1 MQVLQEEYS
10 SLTDVNIDAD
20 KSAMVSK
27 YGTTPSPTMWGS
39 SNGIKVWHDAIPDYG
54 GFHVHASTPSGW
66 QFKQLPVT
74 TVGFTTKK
82 DSLWFLVDF
91 KGAVLDSE
99 IRELL
104 EYWYFVCKP
113 MYANYCGHSFENMI
127 GCLTQSIPGRNNGT
141 DNIFVINTKDILDER
156 WKEVARTR
164 IVCNE
169 QPWKAE
175 ITSYPVINEN
185 IRKMCCKVQQY
196 SG

>member
-1 MQVLQEEYS
+1 MKTSQQWYQSMVRRHPWLWGVPSAGVS
-10 SLTDVNIDAD
+10 SQWLTVQAAARHYFRLHN
-20 KSAMVSK
+20 
-27 YGTTPSPTMWGS
+27 
-39 SNGIKVWHDAIPDYG
+39 
-54 GFHVHASTPSGW
+54 
-66 QFKQLPVT
+66 
-74 TVGFTTKK
+74 KK
-82 DSLWFLVDF
+82 DSLSFLVDF

-104 EYWYFVCKP
+104 EYWYFVCEP